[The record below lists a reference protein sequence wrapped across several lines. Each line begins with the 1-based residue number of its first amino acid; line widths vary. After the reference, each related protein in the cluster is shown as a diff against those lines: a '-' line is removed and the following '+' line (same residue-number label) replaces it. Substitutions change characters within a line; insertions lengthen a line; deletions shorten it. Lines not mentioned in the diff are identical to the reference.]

1 MCLIHELFDRMLNM
15 CLSISQAK
23 RGKDVGAEGSW
34 DDVTEDQL
42 ADLKKAAAVS
52 RKVEQKIL
60 ADRQASE
67 WDKALDKGR
76 VKKTMKDK
84 EDKALLAAAATGNA
98 FQAVQNER
106 GDKKEY
112 SHSSYFN
119 KRDAL
124 KIDGGKDDDGDWHSG
139 ERTNEDAAA
148 GEARGRDSDRN
159 GGRWD
164 SNGGRGSSRG
174 SGRGFGGGRDGGRGS
189 DRGRGRGRDGGRGG
203 GRGGR
208 GGGGGRDGS
217 RGGGRGGGGRGGGG
231 RGGGRG

>member
-1 MCLIHELFDRMLNM
+1 MLSLKLFLF
-15 CLSISQAK
+15 QAK

-42 ADLKKAAAVS
+42 ADLKKAAEVS

-84 EDKALLAAAATGNA
+84 EDKALLAAAGATGNA

-119 KRDAL
+119 KRDAP
-124 KIDGGKDDDGDWHSG
+124 KIERGKDDDGDWHSG

-174 SGRGFGGGRDGGRGS
+174 SVGGFGGGRGGGRGS
-189 DRGRGRGRDGGRGG
+189 DRGRGRGRDGGR
-203 GRGGR
+203 R
-208 GGGGGRDGS
+208 GGGGG